1 MSQTPPKVESATP
14 SVDSLVDKTADTQAP
29 AAPVALPAA
38 KDDLDAMSAEAESK
52 LVTMVRGGT
61 STYAND
67 MAEKQRWSEAEARR
81 DMLERYQRIAN
92 TPIEQGG
99 GVMYTKQFADPLSS
113 PRVLLRYVNSK
124 KETIYEMLC
133 ELVESDT
140 TGDRILQFV
149 CPVCVERGLHMDV
162 AQCTVRDTHRKWHI
176 DTKNTGE
183 IRRAETVDMRG
194 NKVLEPYT
202 HAGEIMDTEM
212 LTCDKCS
219 TSYKIHKNM
228 LYRYWSK

>member
-1 MSQTPPKVESATP
+1 MSQNPPKVESPAP
-14 SVDSLVDKTADTQAP
+14 SVDSSVDKPNDTTPAP
-29 AAPVALPAA
+29 APAPV
-38 KDDLDAMSAEAESK
+38 DDLTAMSDEAQSR
-52 LVTMVRGGT
+52 LVTLVKGGT
-61 STYAND
+61 STYAAD
-67 MAEKQRWSEAEARR
+67 MAEKRRWAEAEERR

-99 GVMYTKQFADPLSS
+99 GVMYSKQFADPLSS

-124 KETIYEMLC
+124 KETLYEMLC
-133 ELVESDT
+133 ELIESDT

-149 CPVCVERGLHMDV
+149 CPICVERGVHMDV
-162 AQCTVRDTHRKWHI
+162 AQCTVRDAHRKWHI

-194 NKVLEPYT
+194 RKVLEPYT
-202 HAGEIMDTEM
+202 HAGEIMDTDM
-212 LTCDKCS
+212 LTCDRCS